1 MLSSLICGILLSLEH
16 VWPSPDMLKRII
28 DMPLHVLESRQSL
41 NQVSMIAIKRYA
53 IRKRYAIIGLFLI
66 NLIINMILS
75 TENRGFLYSVFCAGG
90 INDEDPWNEK
100 DNRENAIM
108 AFFRDYFAV
117 GLNKPFVKGL
127 VLCIFVGY
135 LGVSG
140 WAVSSLREGL
150 ERKRLSRYDS
160 YSVDFYNME
169 DQYFREYPYRV
180 NVSH

>member
-1 MLSSLICGILLSLEH
+1 
-16 VWPSPDMLKRII
+16 
-28 DMPLHVLESRQSL
+28 MPLHVLELCQSL
-41 NQVSMIAIKRYA
+41 NQVSLMAKKRFS
-53 IRKRYAIIGLFLI
+53 INILSLKLLFELILI
-66 NLIINMILS
+66 NLIINIVLS
-75 TENRGFLYSVFCAGG
+75 AENRGFLYSVFCAGG

-117 GLNKPFVKGL
+117 ALNKPWVKFL
-127 VLCIFVGY
+127 VLCIFLGY

>member
-1 MLSSLICGILLSLEH
+1 MLSLLICGILLSLEH

-28 DMPLHVLESRQSL
+28 DTPLHVLESCQSL
-41 NQVSMIAIKRYA
+41 NQVSLIT
-53 IRKRYAIIGLFLI
+53 RKTFSIDILSYNTHILI
-66 NLIINMILS
+66 NLIINIVLS
-75 TENRGFLYSVFCAGG
+75 AENRGFLYSVFCAGG

-117 GLNKPFVKGL
+117 ALNKPFVKFL
-127 VLCIFVGY
+127 VLIIFMGY

>member
-1 MLSSLICGILLSLEH
+1 
-16 VWPSPDMLKRII
+16 
-28 DMPLHVLESRQSL
+28 MPLHVLESHQSL
-41 NQVSMIAIKRYA
+41 NQVSMIV
-53 IRKRYAIIGLFLI
+53 RKRFAINILSIKLGLFLI

-75 TENRGFLYSVFCAGG
+75 AENRGFLYSVFCAGG

-117 GLNKPFVKGL
+117 ALNKPYVKGL